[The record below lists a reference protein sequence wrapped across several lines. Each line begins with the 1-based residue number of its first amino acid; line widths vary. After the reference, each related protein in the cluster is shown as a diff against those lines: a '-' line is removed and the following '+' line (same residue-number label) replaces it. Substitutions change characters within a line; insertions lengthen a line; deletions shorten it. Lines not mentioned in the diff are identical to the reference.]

1 MHKLNAK
8 DPDFDA
14 KFSALLKREESD
26 SVDATVKTIL
36 DAVKSDGD
44 KAVFRYA
51 MELDQTD
58 LQKTPLRV
66 PQAEIDSAKQ
76 SLAPETLQA
85 LQLAEKRIRDYH
97 EKFLPEGFDEQD
109 ASGVRLGS
117 RWTALDAVGLYTPG
131 GTAAYPSSLLMNVIP
146 AQVAGVQR
154 IAVVSPAK
162 DGQIANIILAA
173 AGLLGITEIYR
184 IGGAHAIAALA
195 YGCESIAPVDKITGP
210 GNAFVAS
217 AKRQVFGTVGI
228 DMVAGPSEVLIA
240 ADADNNPAWLAADL
254 LSQAEHD
261 PMAQAILITD
271 SEKLAASVQTEITAT
286 LATLPRKDIAASSI
300 ENYGAIILV
309 QDIHTDSPAIINR
322 MAPEHLQ
329 LAVKNADSL
338 MQKIT
343 HAGAIFL
350 GAWTPEAIG
359 DYIGGPNH
367 VLPTSGTARFAQGLG
382 VSDFVKRT
390 SFMECNPESFK
401 RIATDAKHLADL
413 EGLQAHSLSLDL
425 RIKNNG

>member
-1 MHKLNAK
+1 MRRLNAN
-8 DPDFDA
+8 DSDFEA
-14 KFSALLKREESD
+14 MLNALLDRSD
-26 SVDATVKTIL
+26 SESVDATVKEIL
-36 DAVKSDGD
+36 QTVKAEGD

-51 MELDQTD
+51 LELDQTD
-58 LQKTPLRV
+58 LHKTPLLV
-66 PQAEIDSAKQ
+66 SQAEIDSAFAN
-76 SLAPETLQA
+76 LAPETLQA
-85 LQLAEKRIRDYH
+85 LELAAKRIRQYH
-97 EKFLPEGFDEQD
+97 EKFLPEDFDEED
-109 ASGVRLGS
+109 SAGVRLGS

-146 AQVAGVQR
+146 AQVAGVKR
-154 IAVVSPAK
+154 IAIATPAR
-162 DGQIANIILAA
+162 DGQTAEIILAA
-173 AGLLGITEIYR
+173 ACLLGITEIYR

-195 YGCESIAPVDKITGP
+195 YGCESIPPVDKITGP

-240 ADADNNPAWLAADL
+240 ADADNNPTWLAADL

-261 PMAQAILITD
+261 PNAQAILITD
-271 SEKLAASVQTEITAT
+271 SAELADAVQTEITAT
-286 LATLPRKDIAASSI
+286 LASLPRKEIAATSI
-300 ENYGAIILV
+300 EKYGAIIIV
-309 QDIHTDSPAIINR
+309 NDIQKDAPAIINR
-322 MAPEHLQ
+322 IAPEHLQ
-329 LAVKNADSL
+329 LAVKNADML
-338 MQKIT
+338 MQKVS

-390 SFMECNPESFK
+390 SFMQCSPESFK
-401 RIATDAKHLADL
+401 RIASEAKHLADL
-413 EGLQAHSLSLDL
+413 EGLQAHSLSLSL